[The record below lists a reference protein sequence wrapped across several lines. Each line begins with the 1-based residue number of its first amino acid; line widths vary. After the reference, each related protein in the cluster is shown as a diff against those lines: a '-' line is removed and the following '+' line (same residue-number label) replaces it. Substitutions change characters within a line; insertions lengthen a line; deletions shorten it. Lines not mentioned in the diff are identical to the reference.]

1 MRKLV
6 DLVRPAKPASLLLGL
21 VALVAA
27 CNSSKTADKAKPA
40 AAANDPW
47 AKNPVKP
54 TDVKDPDLARMIEL
68 AQNGA
73 DAKQFPQADAYIDLE
88 RDDITLT
95 TDGTVTHHHKSITK
109 VLDAQRGKEKFADV
123 HVPFDQKRQ
132 TLEINNARTVND
144 DGAPHAASKEE
155 IGDIVPSY
163 LADATIYSDVRERV
177 VSFPAVDKGSVVELE
192 YTRTTKATQDSALG
206 GEEMLDQFDPVHE
219 RIVTITVPKGV
230 EPKLAL
236 AGTDLKADKKTIG
249 DGDVYTYT
257 IKDQPD
263 RHPENGSPPEAAILP
278 RLVYGFQP
286 SWAKVIEPVASRF
299 LAAAVPATPNA
310 QVKAEADR
318 VTAGAT
324 SEAGKLTKLFA
335 FVAHDIHTVDVPLGE
350 AGYEPHAPEL
360 VLQNKYADQ
369 RDKVGVLL
377 AMAAAEG
384 ISGRPVLVRTG
395 TVPVIASVPTIAQF
409 DRVVAKMT
417 AEGKEVWLDP
427 TDEDGQ
433 YGIVAYGQA
442 NLVLPIEKG
451 GAELGQRP
459 ALDPSTS
466 IAKQTIKYVLS
477 ANGDLEMEHT
487 LDATGTY
494 ATQMQEQLRPLKGE
508 NLDRWF
514 QQQAAG
520 TSAAAVDKGHQLG
533 DTSSVTGAFTMTQ
546 KVSIPGYSQAQG
558 TFRVLELPS
567 MAIGMDMPAAGLS
580 ERKYPLFVGSP
591 RTEQGEVSVQVPAGW
606 KVAYVPPKLEGNA
619 EGAKYT
625 SECTA
630 AGQTVTCKGEITMDK
645 LVVGTDKYAPL
656 HDAMAKLQAYERRV
670 VLLTKG

>member
-1 MRKLV
+1 MRRILYI
-6 DLVRPAKPASLLLGL
+6 A
-21 VALVAA
+21 ALVAA
-27 CNSSKTADKAKPA
+27 CNNSKTDNKKPAQPA

-47 AKNPVKP
+47 AKKEVKP
-54 TDVKDPDLARMIEL
+54 TDVKDPDLARLIEL
-68 AQNGA
+68 AQNGPGSQ
-73 DAKQFPQADAYIDLE
+73 KFPQADAYVDLE
-88 RDDITLT
+88 RDDITLAA
-95 TDGTVTHHHKSITK
+95 DGTVTHHHKSIAK
-109 VLDAQRGKEKFADV
+109 LLDPQRGKEKFADV

-132 TLEINNARTVND
+132 TLEINVARTVND

-163 LADATIYSDVRERV
+163 LAEATIYSDVRERV

-192 YTRTTKATQDSALG
+192 YTRVTKATPDSSLG
-206 GEEMLDQFDPVHE
+206 GEEMLDQWDPVHE

-236 AGTDLKADKKTIG
+236 AGIDIKPEKKTIG

-257 IKDQPD
+257 LKDQPD
-263 RHPENGSPPEAAILP
+263 RHPENGSPPEAAVLP

-318 VTAGAT
+318 IISGAT
-324 SEAGKLTKLFA
+324 SEADKLTRLYA
-335 FVAHDIHTVDVPLGE
+335 FVAHDIHSVDVPLGY

-369 RDKVGVLL
+369 RDKVGLLL

-384 ISGRPVLVRTG
+384 IAGRPVLVRTG
-395 TVPVIASVPTIAQF
+395 QVPVIASVPTIAQF
-409 DRVVAKMT
+409 DRMVAKMT
-417 AEGKEVWLDP
+417 ADGKEVWLDP
-427 TDEDGQ
+427 DDEHGQ
-433 YGIVAYGQA
+433 YGLVAYGQA

-466 IAKQTIKYVLS
+466 VAKQTIKYVLS
-477 ANGDLEMEHT
+477 ANGDLEMEHAVE
-487 LDATGTY
+487 ATGTY
-494 ATQMQEQLRPLKGE
+494 ATQLQEELRPLKGE

-514 QQQAAG
+514 QRQAAG
-520 TSAAAVDKGHQLG
+520 SSAAAVDKGHQVG
-533 DTSSVTGAFTMTQ
+533 DTSSVTGAFTMSQ

-567 MAIGMDMPAAGLS
+567 MAIGMDVPSTGLS

-606 KVAYVPPKLEGNA
+606 KVAYVPGKLEGNA

-625 SECTA
+625 AECTA
-630 AGQTVTCKGEITMDK
+630 SGQTVTCKGEITLDK
-645 LVVGTDKYAPL
+645 IIVPTDKYVAL

>member
-1 MRKLV
+1 MRKILYI
-6 DLVRPAKPASLLLGL
+6 AALL
-21 VALVAA
+21 AA
-27 CNSSKTADKAKPA
+27 CNSSKGSDKAKPA
-40 AAANDPW
+40 VAANDPW
-47 AKNPVKP
+47 AKKEVKP
-54 TDVKDPDLARMIEL
+54 SDVKDPDLARMIEL

-73 DAKQFPQADAYIDLE
+73 EDKKYPQADAYVDLE

-95 TDGTVTHHHKSITK
+95 SDGTVTHHHKSITK

-132 TLEINNARTVND
+132 TLEINTARTVND
-144 DGAPHAASKEE
+144 DGTPHASSKEE

-177 VSFPAVDKGSVVELE
+177 VTFPAVDKGSVVELE
-192 YTRTTKATQDSALG
+192 YTRTTKATPDSPLG

-236 AGTDLKADKKTIG
+236 AGTDIKPEKKTIG

-263 RHPENGSPPEAAILP
+263 RHQENGSPPEAAILP

-286 SWAKVIEPVASRF
+286 SWAKVVEPVASRF

-324 SEAGKLTKLFA
+324 TEADKLTRLYA
-335 FVAHDIHTVDVPLGE
+335 YVAHDIHTVDVPLGE

-360 VLQNKYADQ
+360 VLGNKYADQ

-384 ISGRPVLVRTG
+384 IHGQPVFVRTG
-395 TVPVIASVPTIAQF
+395 HVPVIASVPTVAQF

-417 AEGKEVWLDP
+417 ADGKDVWVDP
-427 TDEDGQ
+427 TDEHGQ
-433 YGIVAYGQA
+433 YGVVAYGQE
-442 NLVLPIEKG
+442 NLDLPIEKG

-466 IAKQTIKYVLS
+466 IAKKTIKYVLS
-477 ANGDLEMEHT
+477 PNGDLSMDESLE
-487 LDATGTY
+487 ATGTY
-494 ATQMQEQLRPLKGE
+494 ATQLQEELRPLKGE

-520 TSAAAVDKGHQLG
+520 TSAGAVDKGHQVG
-533 DTSSVTGAFTMTQ
+533 DTSSVAGAFTVSQ
-546 KVSIPGYSQAQG
+546 KVAIPGFSQAQG

-567 MAIGMDMPAAGLS
+567 MAIGMDMPQTGLS
-580 ERKYPLFVGSP
+580 ERKYPLMIGSP
-591 RTEQGEVSVQVPAGW
+591 RTEQGEVSVQIPAGW
-606 KVAYVPPKLEGNA
+606 KVAYVPPKLDGNA
-619 EGAKYT
+619 EGTKYS

-645 LVVGTDKYAPL
+645 IVVGTDKYAPL

-670 VLLTKG
+670 VLLVKA

>member
-1 MRKLV
+1 MRKYLYI
-6 DLVRPAKPASLLLGL
+6 A
-21 VALVAA
+21 ALVAA
-27 CNSSKTADKAKPA
+27 CNSSKTDDKKPAQPA
-40 AAANDPW
+40 AAADPW
-47 AKNPVKP
+47 AKKEVKP
-54 TDVKDPDLARMIEL
+54 TDVKDPDLARLIEV
-68 AQNGA
+68 AQNGPGA
-73 DAKQFPQADAYIDLE
+73 DKFPQADAYVDLE
-88 RDDITLT
+88 RDDITLA

-132 TLEINNARTVND
+132 TLEINVARTVND
-144 DGAPHAASKEE
+144 DGVAHAAGKEE

-163 LADATIYSDVRERV
+163 LADATTYSDVRERV
-177 VSFPAVDKGSVVELE
+177 VSFPAVDKGSVIELE
-192 YTRTTKATQDSALG
+192 YTRVTKATPDSALG
-206 GEEMLDQFDPVHE
+206 GEEMLGQWDPVHE

-236 AGTDLKADKKTIG
+236 AGVDMKPEKKTIG

-257 IKDQPD
+257 LKDIPD
-263 RHPENGSPPEAAILP
+263 RHPESGSPPEAAVLP

-286 SWAKVIEPVASRF
+286 SWAKVLEPVATRF
-299 LAAAVPATPNA
+299 LAAAVPATPA
-310 QVKAEADR
+310 AAVKAEADR

-324 SEAGKLTKLFA
+324 SEADKLTKLYA
-335 FVAHDIHTVDVPLGE
+335 FVAHDIRSVDVPLGY

-360 VLQNKYADQ
+360 VLQTKYADQ
-369 RDKVGVLL
+369 RDKVGLLL

-384 ISGRPVLVRTG
+384 ITGRPVLVRTG
-395 TVPVIASVPTIAQF
+395 QVPVIASVPTIAQF
-409 DRVVAKMT
+409 DRMVAKLT
-417 AEGKEVWLDP
+417 ADGKDVWLDP
-427 TDEDGQ
+427 DDEHGQ
-433 YGIVAYGQA
+433 YGVVAYGQA

-459 ALDPSTS
+459 ALDPTTS
-466 IAKQTIKYVLS
+466 IAKQTFHYTLS
-477 ANGDLEMEHT
+477 ANGDLQVEHAVE
-487 LDATGTY
+487 ATGTF
-494 ATQMQEQLRPLKGE
+494 ATQLQEELRPLKGE

-520 TSAAAVDKGHQLG
+520 MSAAAVDKGHQIG
-533 DTSSVTGAFTMTQ
+533 DTMGVTGAFTLAQ

-567 MAIGMDMPAAGLS
+567 MGLSAEPPQTGLS

-591 RTEQGEVSVQVPAGW
+591 RTETAEVSVQVPAGW
-606 KVAYVPPKLEGNA
+606 KVAYVPPKLEATA

-625 SECTA
+625 SECTTS
-630 AGQTVTCKGEITMDK
+630 GQTVTCKGEITLDK
-645 LVVGTDKYAPL
+645 PVVATDKYTSL